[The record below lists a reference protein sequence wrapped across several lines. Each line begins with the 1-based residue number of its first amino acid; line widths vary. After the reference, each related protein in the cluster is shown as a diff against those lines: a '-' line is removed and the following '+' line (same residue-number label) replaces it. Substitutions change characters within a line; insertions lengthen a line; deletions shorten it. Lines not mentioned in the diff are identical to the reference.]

1 MKAILLAA
9 GMGVRLKPITEH
21 VPKCLVPICGIPLLE
36 LWLEKL
42 VKLGIEEILINTHYL
57 AEQVERFVNQSDYK
71 TNIRLVNEPK
81 LLGTAGTLI
90 AQKDFWQGHETI
102 VIHADNFCCSDL
114 HGLVKQ
120 HHKRP
125 DDTDI
130 TALLFETD
138 SPQSCGIVEL
148 DEQNVITN
156 FHEKV
161 SNPPG
166 NLASGA
172 LFVFNENVFDKYF
185 STLPANTS
193 MDLSKDV
200 IAGLRS
206 KIFGWKTD
214 APYIDIGTVPAYLKA
229 QYVARQYLR
238 EMA

>member
-1 MKAILLAA
+1 MRAILLAA
-9 GMGVRLKPITEH
+9 GLGSRLKPITDH

-36 LWLEKL
+36 LWLDKL
-42 VKLGIEEILINTHYL
+42 INLGVEEILINTHYF
-57 AEQVERFVNQSDYK
+57 AEQVERFVNQSNYK
-71 TNIRLVNEPK
+71 TKISLVNESK

-90 AQKDFWQGHETI
+90 AQKDFWQGRETI

-114 HGLVKQ
+114 HGLVRQ
-120 HHKRP
+120 HHNRP

-130 TALLFETD
+130 TALLFETKA
-138 SPQSCGIVEL
+138 PQSCGIVEL

-172 LFVFNENVFDKYF
+172 LFIFSENVFDKYF
-185 STLPANTS
+185 SALPANTS

-200 IAGLRS
+200 ITGVRN
-206 KIFGWKTD
+206 KMYGWKTD
-214 APYIDIGTVPAYLKA
+214 APYIDIGTIPAYLEA
-229 QYVARQYLR
+229 QYIARQFLR
-238 EMA
+238 END